1 MTGVPHP
8 EAASTRAGI
17 HLLQYLQQVSDA
29 GWSLSSAPCGT
40 SYPITAHDATPLG
53 YLCRT
58 VTSEPT
64 FHHLGA
70 AVAHSL
76 GLLMEAERC
85 ERSSGSMLGIEA
97 VDPRMTAYFQPIVE
111 LRTGQVVAVEAL
123 ARLQTTDGVISPE
136 GFLGGFSTGAAM
148 LGLFD
153 RMLDSAVQVLADC
166 RHRVPD
172 LSAAVNLEFAA
183 VADHGLAE
191 LVERRLT
198 ESGTPGEAVTIEL
211 NERLA
216 YQLTDIAR
224 EQLRAVAELGVKL
237 VLDDIPSSFHAL
249 AQLDGVPMSGA
260 KLDRRF
266 VKQLHRG
273 HREVAEV
280 VAIFDRA
287 RTDGLEMIAEGIETQ
302 RQCEQLVD
310 LGCNF
315 GQGYLFAVPQ
325 PPASLQAV
333 LDAPLVG
340 SW

>member
-1 MTGVPHP
+1 M
-8 EAASTRAGI
+8 
-17 HLLQYLQQVSDA
+17 QYLHQVSDA
-29 GWSLSSAPCGT
+29 GWSLSSAPFGT
-40 SYPITAHDATPLG
+40 SYPISAHDAAPLG

-70 AVAHSL
+70 AVARSL
-76 GLLMEAERC
+76 GLLMDAERC
-85 ERSSGSMLGIEA
+85 ERSNGVSGSMLGIET

-172 LSAAVNLEFAA
+172 LSAAVNLEFAG
-183 VADHGLAE
+183 VPDHGLAE

-198 ESGTPGEAVTIEL
+198 ESGTPGDAVTVEL

-216 YQLTDIAR
+216 YQLSDASR
-224 EQLRAVAELGVKL
+224 EQLRDVAELGVKL
-237 VLDDIPSSFHAL
+237 VLDDIPSSFQAL
-249 AQLDGVPMSGA
+249 EQLDGVPMSGA

-266 VKQLHRG
+266 VRQLHQG
-273 HREVAEV
+273 QREVAEV
-280 VAIFDRA
+280 AAIFDRA
-287 RTDGLEMIAEGIETQ
+287 RTAGLEMIAEGIETQ
-302 RQCEQLVD
+302 RQCEQLVEM
-310 LGCNF
+310 GCNF
-315 GQGYLFAVPQ
+315 GQVYLFAVPQ